1 MYESIARRKLIDY
14 LEKTKMTKYR
24 FAQRSGMSLSTLYDI
39 VRKED
44 YDIRESN
51 LVKVSRGMNLQL
63 FELFQTNEKILVL
76 QDDKEIK
83 LIQEARLLPKDYQE
97 VLVEYLQSLRKIAE
111 KSKWQVISM
120 IHSVYQEI

>member
-1 MYESIARRKLIDY
+1 
-14 LEKTKMTKYR
+14 MTKYR

-111 KSKWQVISM
+111 KSK
-120 IHSVYQEI
+120 

>member
-111 KSKWQVISM
+111 KSK
-120 IHSVYQEI
+120 